1 MIRLFRVFGKDVPCI
16 GWMWHLPSGNRRVYF
31 DNDKN
36 RRYIVL
42 GHPGHPLLGVD
53 PIETAVSLLIR
64 LKRLSIAR
72 ADGAAT
78 LKL

>member
-1 MIRLFRVFGKDVPCI
+1 MQRLDVELAKRKSQ
-16 GWMWHLPSGNRRVYF
+16 GLF

-36 RRYIVL
+36 RRNIVL
-42 GHPGHPLLGVD
+42 GYPGHPLLGVD